1 MNKLLLM
8 ALLGVVPLTTQAQLR
23 VSRLIGDGMVM
34 QRHHPV
40 PVWGWAS
47 PGTEVTVTFD
57 QQPYRTR
64 ADASGGWRVQLPAMA
79 AGGPHTMT
87 IEGAG
92 THQTVQDILVGDVWV
107 CSGQSNMEW
116 TVANAR
122 DAAQEIAAARDRH
135 IRHFKVPLSWAN
147 APEPDLA
154 GGTWAAADPAQVGDF
169 TAVGYYFARHLRA
182 YVDVPI
188 GLINTSWGGS
198 RIEPWMSAAML
209 GMDEAGVARL
219 LEQEES
225 RVQRL
230 RANLQAR
237 IGSLPTRDAGLVDG
251 QAHWADPSLD
261 DTGWASIDVR
271 ATWEQAGYEGMDG
284 IAWYRTA
291 FDLTAEEARAG
302 LRLSLGTIDDSDVTW
317 INGQEVGRMEQAWNQ
332 PRVYTVPPT
341 VLRPGRN
348 VLAVRVEDTGGGG
361 GMFGDPGL
369 LYLEANGQR
378 RTLAGM
384 WRFRVG
390 VVTTTAAAQKNQVAM
405 LLYNKMIYPLLP
417 YPIKGALWYQGE
429 SNAGDRDAFVYRD
442 QFRQMITGWRQDW
455 GVGDFPFLYVQLANF
470 MAPDSL
476 PAESGWAMLRESQS
490 AALTLPHTAQAVII
504 DLGEA
509 EDIHPRNKQDVGLR
523 LSLAARKVAYGED
536 LVWSGPV
543 YRHHTV
549 RTGQMVLTFDH
560 VGSGLV
566 AKGGMVQGFAIAGAD
581 RRFVWAQARL
591 EGNTVVV
598 WHEAIPDPQAVR
610 YAWGNNPDK
619 ASLYNREGLPA
630 SPFRTDTW

>member
-87 IEGAG
+87 IEGEG

-135 IRHFKVPLSWAN
+135 IRHFKVPLSWASV
-147 APEPDLA
+147 PEPDLA

-209 GMDEAGVARL
+209 GLDEAGVARL

-225 RVQRL
+225 RAQRL

-369 LYLEANGQR
+369 LYLEANEQR

-476 PAESGWAMLRESQS
+476 PVESGWAMLRESQS

-549 RTGQMVLTFDH
+549 RAGQMVLTFDH

-566 AKGGMVQGFAIAGAD
+566 AKGGVLQGFAIAGAD

>member
-1 MNKLLLM
+1 
-8 ALLGVVPLTTQAQLR
+8 
-23 VSRLIGDGMVM
+23 
-34 QRHHPV
+34 
-40 PVWGWAS
+40 
-47 PGTEVTVTFD
+47 
-57 QQPYRTR
+57 
-64 ADASGGWRVQLPAMA
+64 
-79 AGGPHTMT
+79 
-87 IEGAG
+87 
-92 THQTVQDILVGDVWV
+92 
-107 CSGQSNMEW
+107 
-116 TVANAR
+116 
-122 DAAQEIAAARDRH
+122 
-135 IRHFKVPLSWAN
+135 
-147 APEPDLA
+147 
-154 GGTWAAADPAQVGDF
+154 
-169 TAVGYYFARHLRA
+169 
-182 YVDVPI
+182 
-188 GLINTSWGGS
+188 
-198 RIEPWMSAAML
+198 
-209 GMDEAGVARL
+209 
-219 LEQEES
+219 
-225 RVQRL
+225 
-230 RANLQAR
+230 
-237 IGSLPTRDAGLVDG
+237 
-251 QAHWADPSLD
+251 
-261 DTGWASIDVR
+261 
-271 ATWEQAGYEGMDG
+271 
-284 IAWYRTA
+284 
-291 FDLTAEEARAG
+291 
-302 LRLSLGTIDDSDVTW
+302 
-317 INGQEVGRMEQAWNQ
+317 
-332 PRVYTVPPT
+332 
-341 VLRPGRN
+341 
-348 VLAVRVEDTGGGG
+348 
-361 GMFGDPGL
+361 
-369 LYLEANGQR
+369 
-378 RTLAGM
+378 
-384 WRFRVG
+384 
-390 VVTTTAAAQKNQVAM
+390 
-405 LLYNKMIYPLLP
+405 
-417 YPIKGALWYQGE
+417 LWYQGE

-566 AKGGMVQGFAIAGAD
+566 AKGGVLQGFAIAGAD

>member
-225 RVQRL
+225 RAQRL

-317 INGQEVGRMEQAWNQ
+317 VNGQEVGRMEQAWNQ
-332 PRVYTVPPT
+332 PRVYTVPST

-369 LYLEANGQR
+369 LYLETNGQR
-378 RTLAGM
+378 RTLAGT

-390 VVTTTAAAQKNQVAM
+390 AVTTTAVGQKNQVAT

-549 RTGQMVLTFDH
+549 RAGQMVLTFDH

-566 AKGGMVQGFAIAGAD
+566 AKGGVLQGFAIAGAD